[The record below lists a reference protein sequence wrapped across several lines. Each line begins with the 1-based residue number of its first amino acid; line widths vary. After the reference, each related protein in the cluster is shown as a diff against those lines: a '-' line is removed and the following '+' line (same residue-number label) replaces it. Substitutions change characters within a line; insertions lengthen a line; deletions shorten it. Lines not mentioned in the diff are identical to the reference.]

1 MPPTS
6 ADNKGRGR
14 DRGKG
19 KVHHSRSTVMKVAGK
34 VTHAD
39 NNNPPTSA
47 DTSADDIA
55 LTIKHSKSRVKSRP
69 KTGNKRSS
77 KHQGRPKSSR
87 QSLLQKGSIQP
98 KTEEGG
104 SGCQRERLKSPRE
117 QMITELAAAL
127 KPASKTRTC
136 KDSGAGGGGRRLS
149 AIKQTGKVANTGSS
163 STFMK
168 AKTIVGRISPEAK
181 TKSTTKRPKTRPKSC
196 PKSRGKVG
204 GAVLPNKSFGPK
216 RAPKCAAGDQGAPPP
231 QKTNV
236 QETAPGSGNTII
248 ILGSPNDLAALELL
262 KSLMKQINANPEAA
276 KQPIQQS
283 PSPVGVDTAGS
294 EEVVT
299 DQSQLEELYDAMYE
313 LTNNVNTMHD
323 SYEQIIASLVSLQRR
338 RIKTTKK
345 EKAATATATATAGTL
360 IPASASTIATLA
372 KEAPAAGESTP
383 TATPTDPTDISR
395 FMDARTRADAFA
407 ELFAT
412 VDRLKEEMAPF
423 YGCFDEA
430 GYFSETAYAQNQI
443 TAGQRTS
450 WLVQIRALNV
460 TVEKLLAEYNREVL
474 DMFRLTSTASSTG

>member
-104 SGCQRERLKSPRE
+104 GGGGGCQRERLKSPRE

-136 KDSGAGGGGRRLS
+136 KDGGAGGGGRRLS
-149 AIKQTGKVANTGSS
+149 AIKQTG
-163 STFMK
+163 K

-204 GAVLPNKSFGPK
+204 GGAVLPNKSFGPK
-216 RAPKCAAGDQGAPPP
+216 RAPKCAAGEQGPPP
-231 QKTNV
+231 PPPGKTNV
-236 QETAPGSGNTII
+236 QETAPGGGNTII

-262 KSLMKQINANPEAA
+262 KSLMKQINASPEAAA
-276 KQPIQQS
+276 KQPQPMQQQQS
-283 PSPVGVDTAGS
+283 PSPTGVDAAGS